1 MFGKFSREKIKL
13 YIFLMIAL
21 GIPALLWVIQSVRA
35 GIGMMKLPRVEQF
48 APLEKSKCPRVTIMF
63 AARDEA
69 EKLGPAL
76 ESLLSLDYPNYE
88 VIAVDD
94 RSADA
99 TGKILNEFEARDSRL
114 RVIHVTELPA
124 GWLGKP
130 HALNSAYQLA
140 TAQWL
145 VFTDADVIFA
155 PDSLSRIMM
164 LATTQKIEHLALMTQ
179 MTMVGFWER
188 VVMTYFGLGFT
199 LGTEPWQASNP
210 KSSKFTGI
218 GAFQLMRREV
228 YDAVGGHRNLAME
241 VIEDMKMGKLVKKA
255 GFRSQAGYAAQH
267 IRVRWQAGL
276 GNLVRGTTKNFF
288 AAAYFNL
295 PIVCTQVF
303 GIFLMSVFPWIA
315 LPFLLFTKSFGLPL
329 LFAAISVG
337 IALCVH
343 VALSFGAKASPL
355 YGLTH
360 PIGALI
366 FMWML
371 TRSTIITLS
380 RGGIVWRDTF
390 YPLADLRR
398 GMV

>member
-1 MFGKFSREKIKL
+1 VFGEFSREKIKL
-13 YIFLMIAL
+13 HIFLTIAL
-21 GIPALLWVIQSVRA
+21 GIPALLWAIQSIRA
-35 GIGMMKLPRVEQF
+35 GIGMMKLPRVERF
-48 APLEKSKCPRVTIMF
+48 APLGRSKCPRVSIMF

-69 EKLGPAL
+69 EKLAPAL
-76 ESLLSLDYPNYE
+76 ASLLALDYPDYE

-94 RSADA
+94 RSSDA
-99 TGKILNEFEARDSRL
+99 TGRIMEEFASRDSRL
-114 RVIHVTELPA
+114 RVIHISDLPP

-140 TAQWL
+140 TAPWL

-155 PDSLSRIMM
+155 PDSLSRVMT
-164 LATTQKIEHLALMTQ
+164 LATTQQIDHLALMTQ

-218 GAFQLMRREV
+218 GAFQLMRRTV
-228 YDAVGGHRNLAME
+228 YDAVDGHRKLAME

-255 GFRSQAGYAAQH
+255 GYRSQAGYAAQH
-267 IRVRWQAGL
+267 IKVRWQAGL

-288 AAAYFNL
+288 AAAYFSL
-295 PIVCTQVF
+295 PLVCAQIF

-315 LPFLLFTKSFGLPL
+315 LASLLITKSFGLPL
-329 LFAAISVG
+329 LFAGVAVG

-371 TRSTIITLS
+371 TRSTVITLS
-380 RGGIVWRDTF
+380 RGGIVWRETF

>member
-1 MFGKFSREKIKL
+1 M
-13 YIFLMIAL
+13 
-21 GIPALLWVIQSVRA
+21 
-35 GIGMMKLPRVEQF
+35 
-48 APLEKSKCPRVTIMF
+48 
-63 AARDEA
+63 
-69 EKLGPAL
+69 
-76 ESLLSLDYPNYE
+76 
-88 VIAVDD
+88 
-94 RSADA
+94 
-99 TGKILNEFEARDSRL
+99 
-114 RVIHVTELPA
+114 
-124 GWLGKP
+124 
-130 HALNSAYQLA
+130 
-140 TAQWL
+140 
-145 VFTDADVIFA
+145 FTDADVIFA
-155 PDSLSRIMM
+155 PDSLRRIMT
-164 LATTQKIEHLALMTQ
+164 LAAEQRIDHLALMTQ
-179 MTMVGFWER
+179 MTMIGFWER

-228 YDAVGGHRNLAME
+228 YDAVGGHHELAME

-288 AAAYFNL
+288 AAAYFSL
-295 PIVCTQVF
+295 PLVCTQVF

-315 LPFLLFTKSFGLPL
+315 LPYLLITKSFGLPL
-329 LFAAISVG
+329 LFAVIAVG

>member
-13 YIFLMIAL
+13 YIGLTITLA
-21 GIPALLWVIQSVRA
+21 IPALLWVIQSVRA
-35 GIGMMKLPRVEQF
+35 GIGMMKLPRVERF
-48 APLEKSKCPRVTIMF
+48 APLEKSKCPRVSIMF

-69 EKLGPAL
+69 EKLPAAL
-76 ESLLSLDYPNYE
+76 TSLLALDYPDYE

-99 TGKILNEFEARDSRL
+99 TGKILNEFAVKDSRL
-114 RVIHVTELPA
+114 RVIHITELPA

-130 HALNSAYQLA
+130 HALNSAYQFA
-140 TAQWL
+140 TAPWL

-155 PDSLSRIMM
+155 PDSLKRIMT
-164 LATTQKIEHLALMTQ
+164 LATTAQIDHLALMTQ

-228 YDAVGGHRNLAME
+228 YDSVGGHKKLAME

-288 AAAYFNL
+288 AASYFNV
-295 PIVCTQVF
+295 PIVCSQIF

-315 LPFLLFTKSFGLPL
+315 LAWLLIAKSFGLAF
-329 LFAAISVG
+329 LFAAIAVG

>member
-1 MFGKFSREKIKL
+1 
-13 YIFLMIAL
+13 
-21 GIPALLWVIQSVRA
+21 
-35 GIGMMKLPRVEQF
+35 MKLPRVELF
-48 APLEKSKCPRVTIMF
+48 APLEKSKCPRVSIMF

-76 ESLLSLDYPNYE
+76 ASLLSLDYPDYE
-88 VIAVDD
+88 VVAVDD
-94 RSADA
+94 RSGDA
-99 TGKILNEFEARDSRL
+99 TGKIMDEFAARDSRL
-114 RVIHVTELPA
+114 HVLHISELPS

-145 VFTDADVIFA
+145 VFTDADVIFV
-155 PDSLSRIMM
+155 PDSLRRIMT
-164 LATTQKIEHLALMTQ
+164 LATEWKIEHLALMTQ

-288 AAAYFNL
+288 AAAYFSL

-315 LPFLLFTKSFGLPL
+315 LVFLLVTKSFGLPL
-329 LFAAISVG
+329 LFAAISVAISLG
-337 IALCVH
+337 IH

-390 YPLADLRR
+390 YPLAELRR

>member
-1 MFGKFSREKIKL
+1 VFGKFWREKIRL
-13 YIFLMIAL
+13 HIFLTIAL
-21 GIPALLWVIQSVRA
+21 GIPALLWAIQSVRA
-35 GIGMMKLPRVEQF
+35 GIGMMKLPRVERF
-48 APLEKSKCPRVTIMF
+48 APLEKSECPRVSIMF

-69 EKLGPAL
+69 EKLAPAL
-76 ESLLSLDYPNYE
+76 DSLLSLDYPAYE

-94 RSADA
+94 RSGDT
-99 TGKILNEFEARDSRL
+99 TGTIMDEFAARDSRL
-114 RVIHVTELPA
+114 RVIHIEELPS

-140 TAQWL
+140 TAPWL

-155 PDSLSRIMM
+155 PDSLSRIMT
-164 LATTQKIEHLALMTQ
+164 LAAEQNIDHLALMTQ

-288 AAAYFNL
+288 AAAGFNL
-295 PIVCTQVF
+295 PLVCTQVF

-315 LPFLLFTKSFGLPL
+315 LPLLLITKSFGLPL
-329 LFAAISVG
+329 LFASIAVG

-371 TRSTIITLS
+371 ARSTIITLS
-380 RGGIVWRDTF
+380 RGGILWRDTF

>member
-1 MFGKFSREKIKL
+1 VFGKFSREKIQL
-13 YIFLMIAL
+13 HIFLTIAL
-21 GIPALLWVIQSVRA
+21 GIPAVLWMIQSVRA
-35 GIGMMKLPRVEQF
+35 GIGMARLPRLERF
-48 APLEKSKCPRVTIMF
+48 EPLEKSNCPRVSIMF

-69 EKLGPAL
+69 EKLSPAL
-76 ESLLSLDYPNYE
+76 ASLLSLDYPNYE

-99 TGKILNEFEARDSRL
+99 TGKILDDFAARDSRL
-114 RVIHVTELPA
+114 RVIHISELPA

-130 HALNSAYQLA
+130 HALHNAYQLA
-140 TAQWL
+140 TASWF

-155 PDSLSRIMM
+155 PDSLSRVMT
-164 LATTQKIEHLALMTQ
+164 LAAARKIDHLALMTQ

-218 GAFQLMRREV
+218 GAFQLMRHEV
-228 YDAVGGHRNLAME
+228 YNAVGGHRNLAME

-255 GFRSQAGYAAQH
+255 GFKSQAGYAARH

-295 PIVCTQVF
+295 PLVCVQIF

-315 LPFLLFTKSFGLPL
+315 LACLLIAKSFGLPL
-329 LFAAISVG
+329 LLASIAVG
-337 IALCVH
+337 ISLCVH
-343 VALSFGAKASPL
+343 VVLSFGAKASPL

-371 TRSTIITLS
+371 TRSTAITLW

>member
-1 MFGKFSREKIKL
+1 VFSKFSREKIKL
-13 YIFLMIAL
+13 HIFLTIAL
-21 GIPALLWVIQSVRA
+21 AIPALLWAIQSVRA
-35 GIGMMKLPRVEQF
+35 GIGMMKLPRVERF
-48 APLEKSKCPRVTIMF
+48 APLEKSKCPRVSIMF

-69 EKLGPAL
+69 EKLAAAL
-76 ESLLSLDYPNYE
+76 ASLLSLDYPDYE

-99 TGKILNEFEARDSRL
+99 TGKILDDFAARDSRL
-114 RVIHVTELPA
+114 RVIHITELPA

-130 HALNSAYQLA
+130 HALDSAYQLA
-140 TAQWL
+140 TASWF

-155 PDSLSRIMM
+155 PDSLSRVMT
-164 LATTQKIEHLALMTQ
+164 LAAAQQIDHLALMTQ
-179 MTMVGFWER
+179 MTMIGFWER
-188 VVMTYFGLGFT
+188 VVMTFFGLGFT

-210 KSSKFTGI
+210 RSSKFTGI

-228 YDAVGGHRNLAME
+228 YDAVGGHRTLAME

-255 GFRSQAGYAAQH
+255 GFKSQAGYAAQH

-288 AAAYFNL
+288 AAAYFSL
-295 PIVCTQVF
+295 PLVCVQVF

-315 LPFLLFTKSFGLPL
+315 LPLLLITKTFGLPL
-329 LFAAISVG
+329 LFASIAVG
-337 IALCVH
+337 IALSVH

-371 TRSTIITLS
+371 TRSTAITLW

-390 YPLADLRR
+390 YPLAKLRR

>member
-1 MFGKFSREKIKL
+1 VFGKFSREKIKL
-13 YIFLMIAL
+13 HIFLTIAL
-21 GIPALLWVIQSVRA
+21 GIPALLWAIQSIRA
-35 GIGMMKLPRVEQF
+35 GIGMTKLPRVERF
-48 APLEKSKCPRVTIMF
+48 APLDKSKCPRVSIMF

-69 EKLGPAL
+69 EKLSPAL
-76 ESLLSLDYPNYE
+76 ASLLALDYPDYE

-94 RSADA
+94 RSSDA
-99 TGKILNEFEARDSRL
+99 TGRIMEEFAARDSRL
-114 RVIHVTELPA
+114 RVTHISDLPP

-140 TAQWL
+140 TAPWL

-155 PDSLSRIMM
+155 PDSLSRVMT
-164 LATTQKIEHLALMTQ
+164 LATTQQVDHLALMTQ

-218 GAFQLMRREV
+218 GAFQLMRRTV
-228 YDAVGGHRNLAME
+228 YDAVDGHRKLAME

-255 GFRSQAGYAAQH
+255 GYRSQAGYAAQH
-267 IRVRWQAGL
+267 IKVRWQAGL

-295 PIVCTQVF
+295 PLVCVQIF

-315 LPFLLFTKSFGLPL
+315 LAWLLIAKSFGLPL
-329 LFAAISVG
+329 LFAGVAVG

-355 YGLTH
+355 YGLSH

-371 TRSTIITLS
+371 TRSTVITLS

>member
-1 MFGKFSREKIKL
+1 VFGKFSREKIQL
-13 YIFLMIAL
+13 HIFLTIAL
-21 GIPALLWVIQSVRA
+21 GIPAVLWAIQSIRA
-35 GIGMMKLPRVEQF
+35 GMGMMKLPRIERF
-48 APLEKSKCPRVTIMF
+48 APLEKSKCPRVSIMF

-69 EKLGPAL
+69 EKLSPAL
-76 ESLLSLDYPNYE
+76 ASLLSLDYPDYE

-94 RSADA
+94 RSSDA
-99 TGKILNEFEARDSRL
+99 TGRIMEEFAARDSRL
-114 RVIHVTELPA
+114 RVIHISDLPP

-140 TAQWL
+140 TAPWL

-155 PDSLSRIMM
+155 PDSLSRVMT
-164 LATTQKIEHLALMTQ
+164 LATTQQIDHLALMTQ

-218 GAFQLMRREV
+218 GAFQLMRRSV
-228 YDAVGGHRNLAME
+228 YDAVDGHRKLAME
-241 VIEDMKMGKLVKKA
+241 VIEDMKMGKLVKQ
-255 GFRSQAGYAAQH
+255 GGYRSQAGYAAQH
-267 IRVRWQAGL
+267 ISVRWQAGL

-295 PIVCTQVF
+295 PLVCLQVL

-315 LPFLLFTKSFGLPL
+315 LPSLLITKSLGLPL
-329 LFAAISVG
+329 LFSGIAVG

-371 TRSTIITLS
+371 TRSTAITLS
-380 RGGIVWRDTF
+380 RGGIVWRETF
-390 YPLADLRR
+390 YPLAELRR

>member
-1 MFGKFSREKIKL
+1 VFGRFSREKIQL
-13 YIFLMIAL
+13 HIFLTIAL
-21 GIPALLWVIQSVRA
+21 GTPAFLWAIQSIRA
-35 GIGMMKLPRVEQF
+35 GIGMMKLPRIERF
-48 APLEKSKCPRVTIMF
+48 APLEKSKCPRVSIMF

-69 EKLGPAL
+69 DKLSPAL
-76 ESLLSLDYPNYE
+76 ASLLALDYPDYE

-94 RSADA
+94 RSSDA
-99 TGKILNEFEARDSRL
+99 TGRIMEEFAARDSRL
-114 RVIHVTELPA
+114 RVIHISDLPP

-140 TAQWL
+140 TGSWL

-155 PDSLSRIMM
+155 PDSLSRVMT
-164 LATTQKIEHLALMTQ
+164 LATTQQIDHLALMTQ

-218 GAFQLMRREV
+218 GAFQLMRRTV
-228 YDAVGGHRNLAME
+228 YDAVDGHRKLAME

-255 GFRSQAGYAAQH
+255 GYRSQAGYAAQH
-267 IRVRWQAGL
+267 ISVRWQAGL

-288 AAAYFNL
+288 AAAYFSVPL
-295 PIVCTQVF
+295 LCTQLF
-303 GIFLMSVFPWIA
+303 GIFLMSIFPWIA
-315 LPFLLFTKSFGLPL
+315 LPWLLITHTYGLPL
-329 LFAAISVG
+329 FFAGVAVG
-337 IALCVH
+337 IALFVH

-371 TRSTIITLS
+371 TRSTVITLW
-380 RGGIVWRDTF
+380 RGGIVWRETF

>member
-1 MFGKFSREKIKL
+1 VFGKFSREKIQL
-13 YIFLMIAL
+13 HIFLTIAL
-21 GIPALLWVIQSVRA
+21 GIPAVLWAIQSIRA
-35 GIGMMKLPRVEQF
+35 GMGMMKLPRIERF
-48 APLEKSKCPRVTIMF
+48 APLEKSKCPRVSIMF

-69 EKLGPAL
+69 EKLSPAL
-76 ESLLSLDYPNYE
+76 ASLLSLDYPDYE

-94 RSADA
+94 RSSDA
-99 TGKILNEFEARDSRL
+99 TGRIMEEFAARDSRL
-114 RVIHVTELPA
+114 RVIHISDLPP

-140 TAQWL
+140 TAPWL

-155 PDSLSRIMM
+155 PDSLSRVMT
-164 LATTQKIEHLALMTQ
+164 LATTQQIDHLALMTQ

-218 GAFQLMRREV
+218 GAFQLMRRSV
-228 YDAVGGHRNLAME
+228 YDAVDGHRKLAME
-241 VIEDMKMGKLVKKA
+241 VIEDMKMGKLVKQ
-255 GFRSQAGYAAQH
+255 GGYRSQAGYAAQH
-267 IRVRWQAGL
+267 ISVRWQAGL

-295 PIVCTQVF
+295 PLVCLQVL

-315 LPFLLFTKSFGLPL
+315 LPSLLITKSFGLPL
-329 LFAAISVG
+329 LFSGIAVG

-371 TRSTIITLS
+371 TRSTAITLS
-380 RGGIVWRDTF
+380 RGGIVWRETF
-390 YPLADLRR
+390 YPLAELRR

>member
-1 MFGKFSREKIKL
+1 VFGKFSREKINL
-13 YIFLMIAL
+13 HILLTIAL
-21 GIPALLWVIQSVRA
+21 GIPALLWAIQSVRA
-35 GIGMMKLPRVEQF
+35 GIGMMKLPRVERF
-48 APLEKSKCPRVTIMF
+48 APLDKSKCPRVSIMF

-69 EKLGPAL
+69 EKLPAAL
-76 ESLLSLDYPNYE
+76 TSLLSLDYPDYE

-99 TGKILNEFEARDSRL
+99 TGKILDDFAERDPRL
-114 RVIHVTELPA
+114 RVIHITELPP

-140 TAQWL
+140 TAPWL

-155 PDSLSRIMM
+155 TDSLRRIMT
-164 LATTQKIEHLALMTQ
+164 LATTTQIDHLALMTQ
-179 MTMVGFWER
+179 MTMIGFWER

-228 YDAVGGHRNLAME
+228 YDAVGGHKKLAME
-241 VIEDMKMGKLVKKA
+241 VIEDMKMGKLVKQA
-255 GFRSQAGYAAQH
+255 GFHSQAGYAAQH

-288 AAAYFNL
+288 AAAYFSL
-295 PIVCTQVF
+295 WLLGSQLL

-315 LPFLLFTKSFGLPL
+315 LPYLLITKSFGMALI
-329 LFAAISVG
+329 FCGIAVG
-337 IALCVH
+337 IALFVH

-355 YGLTH
+355 YGFTH

-371 TRSTIITLS
+371 TRSAVITLW

-398 GMV
+398 GMI

>member
-1 MFGKFSREKIKL
+1 VFGKFSREKIQL
-13 YIFLMIAL
+13 HIFLTIAL
-21 GIPALLWVIQSVRA
+21 GIPAVLWAIQSIRA
-35 GIGMMKLPRVEQF
+35 GIGMMKLPRIERF
-48 APLEKSKCPRVTIMF
+48 LPLDKSKCPRVSIMF

-69 EKLGPAL
+69 EKLSPAL
-76 ESLLSLDYPNYE
+76 ASLLSLDYPDYE

-94 RSADA
+94 RSSDA
-99 TGKILNEFEARDSRL
+99 TGRIMEEFAARDSRL
-114 RVIHVTELPA
+114 RVIHISDLPP

-140 TAQWL
+140 TAPWL

-155 PDSLSRIMM
+155 PDSLSRVMT
-164 LATTQKIEHLALMTQ
+164 LATTQQIDHLALMTQ

-218 GAFQLMRREV
+218 GAFQLMRRSV
-228 YDAVGGHRNLAME
+228 YDAVDGHRKLAME
-241 VIEDMKMGKLVKKA
+241 VIEDMKMGKLVKQ
-255 GFRSQAGYAAQH
+255 GGYRSQAGYAAQH
-267 IRVRWQAGL
+267 ISVRWQAGL

-295 PIVCTQVF
+295 PLVCLQVL

-315 LPFLLFTKSFGLPL
+315 LPSLLITKSFGLPL
-329 LFAAISVG
+329 LFSGIAVG

-371 TRSTIITLS
+371 TRSTAITLS
-380 RGGIVWRDTF
+380 RGGIVWRETF
-390 YPLADLRR
+390 YPLAELRR

>member
-1 MFGKFSREKIKL
+1 MFGKFSREKVKL
-13 YIFLMIAL
+13 YTFLTIAL
-21 GIPALLWVIQSVRA
+21 GIPAFLWAIQSIRA
-35 GIGMMKLPRVEQF
+35 GIGMTKLPRIERF
-48 APLEKSKCPRVTIMF
+48 APLEKSKCPRVSIMF

-69 EKLGPAL
+69 DKLSPAL
-76 ESLLSLDYPNYE
+76 ASLLSLDYPDYE

-94 RSADA
+94 RSGDA
-99 TGKILNEFEARDSRL
+99 TGRIMEEFAARDSRL
-114 RVIHVTELPA
+114 RVIHITDLPPE
-124 GWLGKP
+124 WLGKP

-140 TAQWL
+140 TAPWL

-155 PDSLSRIMM
+155 PDSLSRVMT
-164 LATTQKIEHLALMTQ
+164 LATTQQIDHLALMTQ

-218 GAFQLMRREV
+218 GAFQLMRRTV
-228 YDAVGGHRNLAME
+228 YDAVDGHRKLAME

-255 GFRSQAGYAAQH
+255 GYRSQAGYAAQH
-267 IRVRWQAGL
+267 IKVRWQAGL

-295 PIVCTQVF
+295 PLVCIQIF

-315 LPFLLFTKSFGLPL
+315 LSCLLLTKSFGLPL
-329 LFAAISVG
+329 LFASVAVG

-371 TRSTIITLS
+371 TRSTVITLS

-398 GMV
+398 GLV

>member
-1 MFGKFSREKIKL
+1 
-13 YIFLMIAL
+13 
-21 GIPALLWVIQSVRA
+21 
-35 GIGMMKLPRVEQF
+35 
-48 APLEKSKCPRVTIMF
+48 
-63 AARDEA
+63 
-69 EKLGPAL
+69 
-76 ESLLSLDYPNYE
+76 

-94 RSADA
+94 RSSDA
-99 TGKILNEFEARDSRL
+99 TGRIMEEFAARDSRL
-114 RVIHVTELPA
+114 RVTHISDLPP

-140 TAQWL
+140 TAPWL

-155 PDSLSRIMM
+155 PDSLSRVMT
-164 LATTQKIEHLALMTQ
+164 LATTQQVDHLALMTQ

-218 GAFQLMRREV
+218 GAFQLMRRTV
-228 YDAVGGHRNLAME
+228 YDAVDGHRKLAME

-255 GFRSQAGYAAQH
+255 GYRSQAGYAAQH
-267 IRVRWQAGL
+267 IKVRWQAGL

-295 PIVCTQVF
+295 PLVCVQIF

-315 LPFLLFTKSFGLPL
+315 LAWLLIAKSFGLPL
-329 LFAAISVG
+329 LFAGVAVG

-355 YGLTH
+355 YGLSH

-371 TRSTIITLS
+371 TRSTVITLS

>member
-1 MFGKFSREKIKL
+1 VFSKFSREKIKL
-13 YIFLMIAL
+13 HIFLTIAL
-21 GIPALLWVIQSVRA
+21 AIPALLWAIQSVRA
-35 GIGMMKLPRVEQF
+35 GIGMMKLPRVERF
-48 APLEKSKCPRVTIMF
+48 APLDKSKCPRISIMF

-69 EKLGPAL
+69 EKLPAAIA
-76 ESLLSLDYPNYE
+76 SLLSLDYPNYE

-99 TGKILNEFEARDSRL
+99 TGKILDDFAAQDSRL
-114 RVIHVTELPA
+114 RVIHITELPP

-140 TAQWL
+140 TAPWF

-155 PDSLSRIMM
+155 PDSLKRIMT
-164 LATTQKIEHLALMTQ
+164 LASEQRIDHLALMTQ
-179 MTMVGFWER
+179 MMMVGFWER

-228 YDAVGGHRNLAME
+228 YDGVGGHKKLAME

-288 AAAYFNL
+288 AAAYFKL

-315 LPFLLFTKSFGLPL
+315 LVCLLTTRSFGLPL
-329 LFAAISVG
+329 LFAAIAVG
-337 IALCVH
+337 IASCVH

-398 GMV
+398 GMI

>member
-1 MFGKFSREKIKL
+1 
-13 YIFLMIAL
+13 
-21 GIPALLWVIQSVRA
+21 
-35 GIGMMKLPRVEQF
+35 
-48 APLEKSKCPRVTIMF
+48 
-63 AARDEA
+63 
-69 EKLGPAL
+69 
-76 ESLLSLDYPNYE
+76 
-88 VIAVDD
+88 
-94 RSADA
+94 
-99 TGKILNEFEARDSRL
+99 
-114 RVIHVTELPA
+114 VIHISDLPP

-140 TAQWL
+140 TAPWL

-155 PDSLSRIMM
+155 PDSLSRVMT
-164 LATTQKIEHLALMTQ
+164 LATTQQIDHLALMTQ

-218 GAFQLMRREV
+218 GAFQLMRRSV
-228 YDAVGGHRNLAME
+228 YDAVDGHRKLAME
-241 VIEDMKMGKLVKKA
+241 VIEDMKMGKLVKQ
-255 GFRSQAGYAAQH
+255 GGYRSQAGYAAQH
-267 IRVRWQAGL
+267 ISVRWQAGL

-295 PIVCTQVF
+295 PLVCLQVL

-315 LPFLLFTKSFGLPL
+315 LPSLLITKSFGLPL
-329 LFAAISVG
+329 LFSGIAVG

-371 TRSTIITLS
+371 TRSTAITLS
-380 RGGIVWRDTF
+380 RGGIVWRETF
-390 YPLADLRR
+390 YPLAELRR

>member
-13 YIFLMIAL
+13 YIFLTIAL
-21 GIPALLWVIQSVRA
+21 GIPAVLWAIQSVRA
-35 GIGMMKLPRVEQF
+35 GIGMMKLPRVERF
-48 APLEKSKCPRVTIMF
+48 APLETSKCPRVTIMF

-69 EKLGPAL
+69 EKLSPAL
-76 ESLLSLDYPNYE
+76 VSLLSLDYPDYE

-99 TGKILNEFEARDSRL
+99 TGKILDEFAARDSRL
-114 RVIHVTELPA
+114 RVVHITELPA

-130 HALNSAYQLA
+130 HALNAAYQLA
-140 TAQWL
+140 TAPWL

-155 PDSLSRIMM
+155 PDSLRRVMM
-164 LATTQKIEHLALMTQ
+164 LATTQNIEHLALMTQ

-228 YDAVGGHRNLAME
+228 YDAVGGHRELAME

-288 AAAYFNL
+288 AAAYFSL
-295 PIVCTQVF
+295 PLVCTQIF

-315 LPFLLFTKSFGLPL
+315 LLWLLITKSFGLPL
-329 LFAAISVG
+329 LFAAIAVG